1 MATNEIIRN
10 DITRLLLR
18 PPRAALAK
26 RISSVPIPQSAA
38 TMPVVIARR
47 DKVPGECCRN
57 AAVALSALDNLPFD
71 QANFGR
77 PDDPSRRTTREHYRS
92 DKLSKGLPV
101 GVHLTG
107 HASASGN
114 VTATHVLPPIFAA
127 LLAYNF
133 IIVDDKGNGV
143 P

>member
-1 MATNEIIRN
+1 
-10 DITRLLLR
+10 
-18 PPRAALAK
+18 
-26 RISSVPIPQSAA
+26 
-38 TMPVVIARR
+38 MPVVIARR
-47 DKVPGECCRN
+47 DKVPGKCCRN
-57 AAVALSALDNLPFD
+57 AAVALSALDNLPFN
-71 QANFGR
+71 QAISAANDPRGQSGR
-77 PDDPSRRTTREHYRS
+77 ATREHYRT

-107 HASASGN
+107 HACASGN

-143 P
+143 L